1 LVDPCWYYGHYISYI
16 LVFLYALS
24 LSVYGM
30 PEFGVYLG
38 LGLTRARD
46 ATRVTR
52 PAIESDAFLSKRI
65 IDMLRRTPTTID
77 GKTVDKYQE
86 STRIN
91 KPFKVPT
98 PVVQRA
104 QPQRKRKRVSYK
116 ETRGTDDDTDSDS
129 GSKTKKRRQ
138 SIDAACPADEICPFP
153 VYKPKP
159 FNELFGPRRY
169 TIPVMTNK
177 NGEIIKTIQSN
188 PSLGIRPQIQII
200 PRPLHD
206 PMEDHAIVLYDP
218 TVDMRE
224 TDEERKAREKE
235 ELRAQAEKEAREKTA
250 GQYNPHKSLREL
262 LGGGIEKKTHSKKVP
277 VVIDPRLSKVL
288 RPHQVEGVKVRT
300 TLI

>member
-1 LVDPCWYYGHYISYI
+1 MH
-16 LVFLYALS
+16 
-24 LSVYGM
+24 
-30 PEFGVYLG
+30 
-38 LGLTRARD
+38 
-46 ATRVTR
+46 
-52 PAIESDAFLSKRI
+52 AFLSRAYNRI

-77 GKTVDKYQE
+77 GKLVDRYQE

-104 QPQRKRKRVSYK
+104 QPQRKRKRISYK
-116 ETRGTDDDTDSDS
+116 ENRVSDDDTDSDS
-129 GSKTKKRRQ
+129 GSKAKKRR
-138 SIDAACPADEICPFP
+138 SSFDTACPPDEICPFP

-218 TVDMRE
+218 TVDTRE

-235 ELRAQAEKEAREKTA
+235 ELRVQAEKEAREKTA

-262 LGGGIEKKTHSKKVP
+262 LSGGKEKKTHYKKVP

-300 TLI
+300 TLP